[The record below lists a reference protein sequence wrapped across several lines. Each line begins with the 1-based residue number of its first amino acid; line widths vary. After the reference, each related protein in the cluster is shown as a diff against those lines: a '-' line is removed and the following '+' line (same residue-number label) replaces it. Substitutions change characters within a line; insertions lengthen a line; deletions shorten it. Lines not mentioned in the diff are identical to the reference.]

1 MKKNAQIQIWLKHVI
16 MWLYQLKNNHQPYR
30 YTVIYASSNTAF
42 LAVIDPND
50 YLFTAADTGKN
61 PCLWL
66 LMQAFMLHIMK
77 FVFKFFFFWK
87 ETHKGFHFQKKKCI
101 LKGKVTQLVNYSFY
115 FLVQNKIPTTTI
127 ISYPCIVFLT
137 VNS

>member
-1 MKKNAQIQIWLKHVI
+1 M
-16 MWLYQLKNNHQPYR
+16 KNNHQPYR
-30 YTVIYASSNTAF
+30 YTVIYATSNNSF

-77 FVFKFFFFWK
+77 FVFKFFFSFEK
-87 ETHKGFHFQKKKCI
+87 RLIKGFIFKKKS
-101 LKGKVTQLVNYSFY
+101 VYSKAR
-115 FLVQNKIPTTTI
+115 LL
-127 ISYPCIVFLT
+127 S
-137 VNS
+137 